1 MNKDTEQKRNLG
13 EQPIAAIMMKH
24 GLKAHDLVE
33 ASRVPM
39 THKLV
44 ARACK
49 GRRLTVHSKKVV
61 LEALQIAT
69 EYPYKVKETFN
80 Y

>member
-1 MNKDTEQKRNLG
+1 MNKDELEKNLG
-13 EQPIAAIMMKH
+13 EQPLKIILEGNELSAKDLIA
-24 GLKAHDLVE
+24 

-39 THKLV
+39 TFKLV

-49 GRRLTVHSKKVV
+49 GRRLTNRSKKTV
-61 LEALQIAT
+61 LEALQLAT
-69 EYPYKVKETFN
+69 DHVYTMKDIFN

>member
-1 MNKDTEQKRNLG
+1 MNKEELEKNLG
-13 EQPIAAIMMKH
+13 EQP
-24 GLKAHDLVE
+24 LKAILEEKKLSTKDLLS

-39 THKLV
+39 TFKLV

-49 GRRLTVHSKKVV
+49 GRRLTNRSKKVV
-61 LEALQIAT
+61 LEALQLAT
-69 EYPYKVKETFN
+69 DHVYKMTDIFN

>member
-1 MNKDTEQKRNLG
+1 MNKDELEKNLG
-13 EQPIAAIMMKH
+13 EQP
-24 GLKAHDLVE
+24 LKAILEEKKLSTKDLLS

-39 THKLV
+39 TFKLV

-49 GRRLTVHSKKVV
+49 GRRLTTRSKKVV
-61 LEALQIAT
+61 LEALQLAT
-69 EYPYKVKETFN
+69 DHVYKMTDIFN

>member
-1 MNKDTEQKRNLG
+1 MNKDELEKNLG
-13 EQPIAAIMMKH
+13 EQP
-24 GLKAHDLVE
+24 LKAILEEKKLSAKDLLA

-49 GRRLTVHSKKVV
+49 GRRLTNRSKKTV
-61 LEALQIAT
+61 LEALQLAT
-69 EYPYKVKETFN
+69 DHVYKMTDIFN

>member
-1 MNKDTEQKRNLG
+1 MNKEELERNLG
-13 EQPIAAIMMKH
+13 EQPLKTIMDEN
-24 GLKAHDLVE
+24 GLKSKDLLC
-33 ASRVPM
+33 ASRVSM

-49 GRRLTVHSKKVV
+49 GRRLTNRSKKTV

-69 EYPYKVKETFN
+69 DHFYKMTDIFN